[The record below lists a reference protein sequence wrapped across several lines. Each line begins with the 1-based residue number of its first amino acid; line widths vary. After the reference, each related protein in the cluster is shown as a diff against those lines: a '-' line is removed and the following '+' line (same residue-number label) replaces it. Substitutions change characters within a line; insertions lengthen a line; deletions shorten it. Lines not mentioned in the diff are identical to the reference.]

1 MQLLKF
7 IEKQTTESYHQMLVI
22 ATISGLANSLLLVI
36 SNHATDAVIKGEDLT
51 QYFVLYMVTFALFLY
66 GQWYA
71 FDRAISLIEDAI
83 FQTRTRLTQKVQKVE
98 LSFIEKIGTNNLY
111 GRLTQNDTLISQAT
125 PQIVGAF
132 QMFTLMVF
140 SFLYLGYLSPISF
153 MITMAALALG
163 GIYFLSHSRFIK
175 KSLNDVREKE
185 KIYFQ
190 SISHLVSG
198 FKEVKMNPDK
208 GDDLLAHIATVSNEA
223 QSIKSEVRKPES
235 RLWGFGRLFIY
246 ALLPIVIFIVPSFID
261 EHAKDIAKI
270 SSTLL
275 FLIGP
280 TTILVNMIPILSRVN
295 ISIDDLFTLEKEMDE
310 AIAHSEN
317 IHVSDKS
324 FNNFQRIKFDEVSFT
339 YPGSDQSFSS
349 GPFNK
354 EIHAGELLFVIGG
367 NGSGKST
374 FLKLLTG
381 LYYPVKGGLYVD
393 NTLVDA
399 SRYAAY
405 RNLFSIIFTDFHL
418 FDKFY
423 GIPDLEEEKI
433 KKVNFWLEKMRMQ
446 HKVSYKNGGFTS
458 TNLSTGQ
465 RKRLAFIA
473 AMLEDKPILVID
485 EFAAD
490 QDPQFR
496 EYFYETLLGE
506 IKSMGKTII
515 AVTHDDHYF
524 HVADRVWKMDE
535 GKIIP
540 YVFN

>member
-7 IEKQTTESYHQMLVI
+7 IEKQTAESYHQMLLI
-22 ATISGLANSLLLVI
+22 ATVSGLANSLLLVI
-36 SNHATDAVIKGEDLT
+36 SNHATDAVIQGEDLT
-51 QYFVLYMVTFALFLY
+51 QYFILYMVTFALFLY

-140 SFLYLGYLSPISF
+140 SFLYLGYLSPITF
-153 MITMAALALG
+153 IITMAALGLG
-163 GIYFLSHSRFIK
+163 GIYFLFHSRFIK
-175 KSLNDVREKE
+175 KSLNEVREKE

-208 GDDLLAHIATVSNEA
+208 GNDLLQHIARVSNEA
-223 QSIKSEVRKPES
+223 QNIKSEVRKPES

-246 ALLPIVIFIVPSFID
+246 ALLPIVIFIVPSFVE

-310 AIAHSEN
+310 AIAASEN
-317 IHVSDKS
+317 IIVNTVPFSD
-324 FNNFQRIKFDEVSFT
+324 FQRIKFDNVSFS
-339 YPGSDQSFSS
+339 YPGSDQSFFS

-354 EIHAGELLFVIGG
+354 EINAGELLFVIGG

-381 LYYPVKGGLYVD
+381 LYYPSEGGLYVD
-393 NTLVDA
+393 DKLVD
-399 SRYAAY
+399 SSCYIAY

-418 FDKFY
+418 FNKFY
-423 GIPDLEEEKI
+423 GISDPEEEKI
-433 KKVNFWLEKMRMQ
+433 DKVNFWLEKMRMQ
-446 HKVSYKNGGFTS
+446 HKVSYKDGGFTS
-458 TNLSTGQ
+458 TSLSTGQ

-473 AMLEDKPILVID
+473 AMLENKPILVVD

-506 IKSMGKTII
+506 IKSTGKTII

-524 HVADRVWKMDE
+524 YVADRVWKMDE
-535 GKIIP
+535 GKIVP
-540 YVFN
+540 YNG

>member
-7 IEKQTTESYHQMLVI
+7 IEKQTTESYHQMLLI
-22 ATISGLANSLLLVI
+22 ATVSGLANSLLLVI
-36 SNHATDAVIKGEDLT
+36 SNHATDAVIQGEDLT

-83 FQTRTRLTQKVQKVE
+83 FQTRTRLTQKVQQVE
-98 LSFIEKIGTNNLY
+98 LSFIERIGTNNLY

-132 QMFTLMVF
+132 QMFTLMIF

-153 MITMAALALG
+153 IITMVALAMG

-175 KSLNDVREKE
+175 KSLNEVRKKE

-208 GDDLLAHIATVSNEA
+208 GNDLLNHIASVSNEA

-246 ALLPIVIFIVPSFID
+246 ALLPIVIFIVPSFVE
-261 EHAKDIAKI
+261 EHARDIAKI

-310 AIAHSEN
+310 AIAHNGN
-317 IHVSDKS
+317 INVNDAIFSG
-324 FNNFQRIKFDEVSFT
+324 FQRIKFNDVSFS
-339 YPGSDQSFSS
+339 YLGSDQSFFS

-354 EIHAGELLFVIGG
+354 EINAGELLFVIGG

-381 LYYPVKGGLYVD
+381 LYYPSEGGLYVD
-393 NTLVDA
+393 NNLVDA

-418 FDKFY
+418 FNKFY
-423 GIPDLEEEKI
+423 GISDLEEEKI
-433 KKVNFWLEKMRMQ
+433 KKVNYWLEKMRMQ
-446 HKVSYKNGGFTS
+446 HKVSYKDGGFTS

-473 AMLEDKPILVID
+473 AMLEDKPILVVD

-506 IKSMGKTII
+506 IKNTGKTII

-540 YVFN
+540 YTP